1 MSLPALESTINA
13 AFDARDGISAATKGE
28 VRDAVDHALDLLDKG
43 EARVAEREASGKWKV
58 HQWLK
63 KAVLLSFRLNDMS
76 AIAGGPGKAS
86 WWDKVPSKFE
96 GWGENRF
103 RDAGFRAVPGAIVR
117 RSAFIARNVV
127 LMPSF
132 VNLGAYVDESTMID
146 TWSTVGSCAQIGK
159 RVHISGGVGIGGVLE
174 PLQAEPVIV
183 EDDCFIGARS
193 EVAEGVIVRKGA
205 VLAMGVFLGASTK
218 IVDRDTGETFVG
230 EVPEYAVVVPGTL
243 PARPLKNGQP
253 GPSTACAVIVKRVD
267 ERTRAKTSINE
278 LLRDFEPSRRPM
290 PAHAAPGGRAMDCD
304 PLLFRFSA
312 AASTA
317 PNMAHR
323 NRCCFRSA
331 GCPAD
336 AQPSGSSTQ
345 MLRSR

>member
-1 MSLPALESTINA
+1 MISVMPGLLSRASTFGTVAGKNVDARVKPGHNECTFLTLLPQIPTKPLAATTTRFKEISMSLSALESTINS
-13 AFDARDGISAATKGE
+13 AFDARDGISTATRGE
-28 VRDAVDHALDLLDKG
+28 VREAVDHALDLLDKG
-43 EARVAEREASGKWKV
+43 EARVATRETSGKWKV
-58 HQWLK
+58 NQWLK

-76 AIAGGPGKAS
+76 AISGGPGTAS
-86 WWDKVPSKFE
+86 WWDKVPSKFD

-117 RSAFIARNVV
+117 RSAYIARNVV

-205 VLAMGVFLGASTK
+205 VLAMGVFLGGSTK

-278 LLRDFEPSRRPM
+278 LLRD
-290 PAHAAPGGRAMDCD
+290 
-304 PLLFRFSA
+304 
-312 AASTA
+312 
-317 PNMAHR
+317 
-323 NRCCFRSA
+323 
-331 GCPAD
+331 
-336 AQPSGSSTQ
+336 
-345 MLRSR
+345 

>member
-1 MSLPALESTINA
+1 MSAAALESTINT

-28 VRDAVDHALDLLDKG
+28 VRDAVDRALDLLDKG
-43 EARVAEREASGKWKV
+43 EARGAEREAGGKWKV
-58 HQWLK
+58 NQWLK

-76 AIAGGPGKAS
+76 AISGGPGKAS
-86 WWDKVPSKFE
+86 WWDKVPSKFD

-174 PLQAEPVIV
+174 PLQAEPVII

-205 VLAMGVFLGASTK
+205 VLAMGVFLGASTP
-218 IVDRDTGETFVG
+218 IIDRDTGKVHVG
-230 EVPEYAVVVPGTL
+230 EVRSEE
-243 PARPLKNGQP
+243 R
-253 GPSTACAVIVKRVD
+253 RVGK
-267 ERTRAKTSINE
+267 E
-278 LLRDFEPSRRPM
+278 
-290 PAHAAPGGRAMDCD
+290 
-304 PLLFRFSA
+304 
-312 AASTA
+312 
-317 PNMAHR
+317 
-323 NRCCFRSA
+323 
-331 GCPAD
+331 
-336 AQPSGSSTQ
+336 
-345 MLRSR
+345 